1 MEAVSVHGQR
11 RVEGLVGL
19 VRQHCETVMGSML
32 GSGLDMVNIELR
44 EDWVSQAIYS
54 RYQPPLADKL
64 ATFTSV
70 LATMENISNI
80 HMELRHLIT
89 TITENVIDAKFREV
103 FMSIRDTLRHLE
115 IKLQPRTFIIDVRNV
130 GQKTYFS
137 DLELNG
143 NIDIPS
149 KTYEDIL
156 AIALINLILSK
167 YNEDLQEE
175 NPKMTEPFN
184 PPSNEQR
191 NAFSQTEQL
200 RGTTVR
206 GAAAGRLQLKT
217 MKTNNNNNNNNNYC
231 QMKDENSESSSLTS
245 TSSDSSSSTSSDSVS
260 STFSTT
266 SISSSELSYESPA
279 QLSDTVYDGCLGL
292 YLSNK
297 KEEDIYDNWILKPQQ
312 KNTSFDLH
320 RENVKQSLKTC
331 LVNLTDDLKE
341 EMEQR
346 NIDLLCAL
354 GADSDVDN
362 NQQTDCEYTETQFH
376 SVLGW
381 HWAPALNV
389 YNHNQRFY
397 LQLGEEIGESSTDF
411 EEEQENILPVNE
423 TIQLFES
430 LTNGNNSDLLKVF
443 Q

>member
-11 RVEGLVGL
+11 RVGGLVGL

-54 RYQPPLADKL
+54 RYQPRLADKL

-89 TITENVIDAKFREV
+89 TITEHVIDAKFREV

-115 IKLQPRTFIIDVRNV
+115 IKLQHRTFIIDVRNV

-143 NIDIPS
+143 NIDIPG

-389 YNHNQRFY
+389 YSHNQRFY

>member
-1 MEAVSVHGQR
+1 
-11 RVEGLVGL
+11 
-19 VRQHCETVMGSML
+19 
-32 GSGLDMVNIELR
+32 
-44 EDWVSQAIYS
+44 
-54 RYQPPLADKL
+54 
-64 ATFTSV
+64 
-70 LATMENISNI
+70 
-80 HMELRHLIT
+80 
-89 TITENVIDAKFREV
+89 
-103 FMSIRDTLRHLE
+103 MSIRDTLKHLE

-245 TSSDSSSSTSSDSVS
+245 SSSDSSSSTSSDSVS

-354 GADSDVDN
+354 GSDSDVDN

-389 YNHNQRFY
+389 YSHNQRFY

-430 LTNGNNSDLLKVF
+430 LTNGNSPDLLKVF

>member
-1 MEAVSVHGQR
+1 
-11 RVEGLVGL
+11 
-19 VRQHCETVMGSML
+19 
-32 GSGLDMVNIELR
+32 
-44 EDWVSQAIYS
+44 
-54 RYQPPLADKL
+54 
-64 ATFTSV
+64 
-70 LATMENISNI
+70 
-80 HMELRHLIT
+80 
-89 TITENVIDAKFREV
+89 
-103 FMSIRDTLRHLE
+103 MSIRDTLRHLE
-115 IKLQPRTFIIDVRNV
+115 IKLQHRTFIIDVRNV

-137 DLELNG
+137 DLELNE

-354 GADSDVDN
+354 GTDSDVDN

>member
-11 RVEGLVGL
+11 RVGGLVGL

-54 RYQPPLADKL
+54 RYQPRLADKL

-70 LATMENISNI
+70 LATMENVSNI

-89 TITENVIDAKFREV
+89 TITEHVIDAKFREV

-115 IKLQPRTFIIDVRNV
+115 IKLQPRSFIIDVRNV

-143 NIDIPS
+143 NIDIPG

-245 TSSDSSSSTSSDSVS
+245 SSSDSSSSTSSDSVS

-389 YNHNQRFY
+389 YSHNQRFY

>member
-54 RYQPPLADKL
+54 RYQPRLADKL

>member
-54 RYQPPLADKL
+54 RYQPRLADKL

-143 NIDIPS
+143 NIDIPG

-231 QMKDENSESSSLTS
+231 QMKDENSESSSITS

-430 LTNGNNSDLLKVF
+430 LTNGNSPDLLKVF